1 MNAPDRIAAGAV
13 ARRTHGE
20 RTAMP
25 KLSVVAA
32 LVVSLALTLVASG
45 CGGGGAGSTTVTLNR
60 SVGGSGPAKR
70 GGELTVLSVEDVT
83 SLDPGYW
90 YYTYDY
96 QALAGPTQRQLYG
109 WKPSDTTPSPDLAA
123 SMPQTSPDGKTVTIK
138 IKPDIRY
145 SPPLQT
151 RTVKSA
157 DVKYALERTFM
168 TSVHN
173 AYSPFYY
180 NAIVGSAAF
189 RAHKATSISGLQ
201 TPDDTTL
208 VIKLSHPVGVISNG
222 QALALPGTIP
232 VPQDYASKY
241 DEHDP
246 STYGMHQ
253 VFTGPY
259 MIANDG
265 KGTITGYKT
274 NRIISLVRN
283 PSWDPKTDYRPAY
296 LDKITLLGGND
307 IDVAS
312 RRILSGKSFASGDF
326 AAPPVN
332 ILRSALST
340 RRDQLAIVPSQGN
353 RFITLNTTVKP
364 FDNVDVRRAAA
375 AVIDRNTLR
384 LTRGGPTLGPI
395 ATHFLPPEISGFAQA
410 GGLKGTL
417 AFMKN
422 PNGDLALARSYMRK
436 AGYPSGRY
444 SGPPLLMVGDD
455 QRPASTTAQAV
466 RSQLEKLGFKFE
478 YRQLSRTTTFS
489 TTCGDP
495 KAKVAVCPN
504 GGWGKDFFDPQS
516 LLDPVFNGEGL
527 GVGSP
532 DWSQVNDPELNADL
546 DIAAAETDPVKRA
559 RDYAE
564 IDRTVTSRAYV
575 IPWLWDNQI
584 NSVSDNVRG
593 VVNKFT
599 VSWDLSYMSLK

>member
-1 MNAPDRIAAGAV
+1 MNTPVGSSGRPDD
-13 ARRTHGE
+13 HGE
-20 RTAMP
+20 RIDMHRI
-25 KLSVVAA
+25 SVAA
-32 LVVSLALTLVASG
+32 ALAVCLALGATG
-45 CGGGGAGSTTVTLNR
+45 CGGGSGASRDVTLNR
-60 SVGGSGPAKR
+60 SVGGGAPPKR
-70 GGELTVLSVEDVT
+70 GGELTVLSVGDVT

-109 WKPSDTTPSPDLAA
+109 FQPGATKPSPDLAA
-123 SMPQTSPDGKTVTIK
+123 SMPRTSADGRTVTIK
-138 IKPDIRY
+138 IKHNIRY

-151 RTVKSA
+151 RTVTSA

-168 TSVHN
+168 TSVQN

-180 NAIVGSAAF
+180 SAIVGSAAF
-189 RAHKATSISGLQ
+189 RAHRATDISGIR
-201 TPDDTTL
+201 TPDDSTL
-208 VIKLSHPVGVISNG
+208 VLKLAHPVGVISNG
-222 QALALPGTIP
+222 QALALPGTVA
-232 VPQDYASKY
+232 VPQDYAAKY
-241 DEHDP
+241 DRHDP
-246 STYGMHQ
+246 STYGAHQ

-265 KGTITGYKT
+265 RGTITGYKS
-274 NRIISLVRN
+274 NRLISLVRN

-296 LDKITLLGGND
+296 LDRITLRGGND

-312 RRILSGKSFASGDF
+312 RRILSGRSLASGDF

-332 ILRSALST
+332 VLRSALST

-364 FDNVDVRRAAA
+364 FDNIDVRRAAA
-375 AVIDRNTLR
+375 AAIDRNTLR
-384 LTRGGPTLGPI
+384 LTRGGATLGPI
-395 ATHFLPPEISGFAQA
+395 ATHFLPPGISGFAEA
-410 GGLKGTL
+410 GGLKGSFR
-417 AFMKN
+417 FMDDPHANLK
-422 PNGDLALARSYMRK
+422 LARSYMRK
-436 AGYPSGRY
+436 AGYPSGSY
-444 SGPPLLMVGDD
+444 SGPPLLMVGDN
-455 QRPASTTAQAV
+455 QRPASTTALAV
-466 RSQLEKLGFKFE
+466 RNQLERLGFRFE

-495 KAKVAVCPN
+495 KAKIAVCPN
-504 GGWGKDFFDPQS
+504 GAWGKDFFDPQS
-516 LLDPVFNGEGL
+516 LLDPVFDGAGI

-532 DWSQVNDPELNADL
+532 DWSQVDDPELNADFEL
-546 DIAAAETDPVKRA
+546 AAAETDPAKRA

-584 NSVSDNVRG
+584 NSASSNVRG